1 MFHCVEEEGFTVAV
15 EVLLGSSVPLWEEV
29 QCNLVYTVILGK
41 LGRNVAR
48 VG

>member
-1 MFHCVEEEGFTVAV
+1 MFHCLGEEGFTVAI

-29 QCNLVYTVILGK
+29 QCNLVYTVTLGK

>member
-1 MFHCVEEEGFTVAV
+1 MFHCVGEEGFTVAV

-29 QCNLVYTVILGK
+29 QCNLACAVILGK
-41 LGRNVAR
+41 LGRNVVR